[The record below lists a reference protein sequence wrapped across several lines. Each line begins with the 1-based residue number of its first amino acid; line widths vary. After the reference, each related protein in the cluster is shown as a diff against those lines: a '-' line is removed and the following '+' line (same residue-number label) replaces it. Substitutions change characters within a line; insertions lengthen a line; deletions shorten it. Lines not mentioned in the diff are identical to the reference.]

1 MRISITPR
9 AALVALLGLPVLVLW
24 PAWWTVLLVLLAWLL
39 VVLGDAF
46 LAPSPRQLTVHRDA
60 PGQVRLGG
68 EAGGRLLVTNRR
80 NVLRTSRSVTPGT
93 PPLGSTTSGP
103 SCGYRPGSGAP

>member
-68 EAGGRLLVTNRR
+68 EAGGRLLVTNPTQRGSSY
-80 NVLRTSRSVTPGT
+80 LRWGWASPPPMSSMRSR
-93 PPLGSTTSGP
+93 
-103 SCGYRPGSGAP
+103 